1 MTLQTIDRAVM
12 VLQILG
18 ENRQGL
24 RFTDIQKIV
33 GLTKPTTHR
42 LLLSLESHNFV
53 QHESTTKLYRLGRGL
68 DTLSWMSN
76 AQGSDLK
83 QICMPSV
90 LSLAELSGDT
100 VFFVVRDRQDTVCI
114 ARESG
119 TYPIR
124 AVTVDVGSRRPLG
137 VGAGGLAILSCLGR
151 EEREYT
157 FKSIKERLNKFSLT
171 STQKILK
178 SVEITQK
185 TGYSFSE
192 NQVAKGVSGVAVA
205 IRTKKEIPIAAIGI
219 AAIDE
224 RLRPKRLKQLV
235 DLLFKE
241 RQKIEALVSRET

>member
-24 RFTDIQKIV
+24 RFTDIQKLV

-53 QHESTTKLYRLGRGL
+53 QHDSLTKLYRLGRGL

-76 AQGSDLK
+76 AKGRDLK

-90 LSLAELSGDT
+90 LSLAELTGDT

-124 AVTVDVGSRRPLG
+124 AITVDVGSRRPLG
-137 VGAGGLAILSCLGR
+137 VGAGGLAILSSLGD
-151 EEREYT
+151 
-157 FKSIKERLNKFSLT
+157 KERLEVLNTINERLTEFRLT
-171 STQKILK
+171 SPETILK
-178 SVEITQK
+178 SIEKAQAA
-185 TGYSFSE
+185 GYSFSE

-205 IRTKKEIPIAAIGI
+205 IRTPTKSPIAAIGI

-235 DLLFKE
+235 ELLVKE
-241 RQKIEALVSRET
+241 RQAIEALIPK

>member
-12 VLQILG
+12 LLKILG

-24 RFTDIQKIV
+24 RFTDIQKLM

-53 QHESTTKLYRLGRGL
+53 KHDCLNRLYRLGRGL
-68 DTLSWMSN
+68 DTLSWMSSEK
-76 AQGSDLK
+76 GGDLK

-90 LSLAELSGDT
+90 IRLAEVSDDT
-100 VFFVVRDRQDTVCI
+100 VFLVVRDIQDSVCI

-124 AVTVDVGSRRPLG
+124 AITVDVGSRRPLG
-137 VGAGGLAILSCLGR
+137 VGAGGLAILSCL
-151 EEREYT
+151 ED
-157 FKSIKERLNKFSLT
+157 KERQEIINSLRERLTDFRLT
-171 STQKILK
+171 SPHTILK
-178 SVEITQK
+178 SVENSCA

-205 IRTKKEIPIAAIGI
+205 IRTHSKSPIAAIGI
-219 AAIDE
+219 AAINE
-224 RLRPKRLKQLV
+224 RLGPKRLKQLV
-235 DLLFKE
+235 GLLLKE
-241 RQKIEALVSRET
+241 RQTIEALLPKEI

>member
-24 RFTDIQKIV
+24 RFTDIQKIT

-53 QHESTTKLYRLGRGL
+53 QHDRINRLYRLGRGL

-76 AQGSDLK
+76 AKGGDLK

-90 LSLAELSGDT
+90 LSLAAQSGDT

-124 AVTVDVGSRRPLG
+124 AITVDVGSRRPLG
-137 VGAGGLAILSCLGR
+137 VGAGGLAILSSLGDKDR
-151 EEREYT
+151 QEI
-157 FKSIKERLNKFSLT
+157 FNSISERLTDFRLT
-171 STQKILK
+171 SRQTILK
-178 SVEITQK
+178 SVEK
-185 TGYSFSE
+185 ARSSGYSFSE

-205 IRTKKEIPIAAIGI
+205 IRTPKKSPIAAVGIAAIG
-219 AAIDE
+219 E
-224 RLRPKRLKQLV
+224 RMRPKRLNHLV
-235 DLLFKE
+235 ELLLKE
-241 RQKIEALVSRET
+241 RQTIEAHIHQEI